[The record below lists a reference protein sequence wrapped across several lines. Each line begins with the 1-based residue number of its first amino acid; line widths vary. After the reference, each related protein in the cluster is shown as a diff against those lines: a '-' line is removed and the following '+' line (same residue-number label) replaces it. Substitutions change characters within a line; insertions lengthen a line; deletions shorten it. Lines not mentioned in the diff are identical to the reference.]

1 MQPSHA
7 KTIRGLGIAV
17 VVLSALSILGFL
29 LSLAFVGVGGAALN
43 DPSIRDAANGAIYVD
58 PESARAMEEL
68 GMTTD
73 DAFGLMGILLGLGAA
88 YIVWGIICSIIAL
101 IAGIICMKNS
111 AETGKLGKVFGWSL
125 AGAILSFLYGNLI
138 TMVLLIVSAVFASK
152 DRKAATAIPYGQPN
166 AYYAAPQ
173 QPYAAPQQ
181 PYGAAPQPQ
190 QPYGAAP
197 QPQPYAAPQ
206 PQPYTA
212 PQQQLQQPT
221 NGADQSNS
229 QQ

>member
-7 KTIRGLGIAV
+7 KTIRGMGIAV

-43 DPSIRDAANGAIYVD
+43 DPSIRDAASGAIYVD

-111 AETGKLGKVFGWSL
+111 ADTDKLGKVFGWSL

-138 TMVLLIVSAVFASK
+138 TMVLLIVAAVFASK

-173 QPYAAPQQ
+173 QPY
-181 PYGAAPQPQ
+181 GAAPQPQ

-197 QPQPYAAPQ
+197 RPQPYAAPQ
-206 PQPYTA
+206 PQPYA
-212 PQQQLQQPT
+212 VPQQQLQQPT

>member
-43 DPSIRDAANGAIYVD
+43 DPSIRDAASSAIYVD

-88 YIVWGIICSIIAL
+88 YIVWGIICSIITL

-111 AETGKLGKVFGWSL
+111 ADTDKLGKVFGWSL

-138 TMVLLIVSAVFASK
+138 TMVLLIVAAVFASK

-166 AYYAAPQ
+166 AY
-173 QPYAAPQQ
+173 YAAPQQ

-206 PQPYTA
+206 PQPYSA